1 MVNQLLYEDNHII
14 IVNKLPGDL
23 IQADKFDG
31 KTLRDDIK
39 VYLKQ
44 KYNKPGGVFLGT
56 VHRLD
61 RPVSGAVIF
70 ARTSKA
76 LSRLNNML
84 RNHEIKKIYWA
95 VVDQPPDM
103 PEGTLENYL
112 RKDESKNKSF
122 VVQKETKGAVLAK
135 LSYRMIASSDRYYL
149 LEVELETG
157 RHHQIRAQLAAIGCR
172 IKGDLKYG
180 FPRSNPSGSVHLH
193 ARKLEFTHPVK
204 KEQVS
209 VTAPCLDD
217 PVWNFFEDTLQDKH
231 IQL

>member
-23 IQADKFDG
+23 IQADKFEG
-31 KTLRDDIK
+31 KTLRDDVK
-39 VYLKQ
+39 VYLKE

-76 LSRLNNML
+76 LTRLNNML
-84 RNHEIKKIYWA
+84 RNHEITKTYWA
-95 VVDQPPDM
+95 VVDQPPEM
-103 PEGTLENYL
+103 PEATLENYL

-193 ARKLEFTHPVK
+193 ARKLEFMHPVK
-204 KEQVS
+204 KEPVS

-217 PVWNFFEDTLQDKH
+217 PVWNFFEAAMQDKDN
-231 IQL
+231 LT